1 MWQDGIERRKFIRVL
16 LSIWC
21 DYWDSI
27 MQILAVAHLIYTGCR
42 HRDKKTSPWKSS
54 YFFFAGC
61 VLFKNK
67 KVCFIAMNHM
77 CPFYNILGQTGGRP
91 VNREYP
97 LSDVQYMDTF
107 VSGSQFRVWHCS
119 SPSGEGLWDGR
130 VSKEVVQ
137 SRLIGSLTSLLL
149 LRLPGLQSAL
159 LLSFSLVSVDSWF
172 PTMLSLSFSCYL
184 WSLNQSWWFCSPSLC
199 CSKRPKFKVLEM
211 SWIYN

>member
-1 MWQDGIERRKFIRVL
+1 M
-16 LSIWC
+16 SIWC

-42 HRDKKTSPWKSS
+42 HRDKKTSPWNSS

-77 CPFYNILGQTGGRP
+77 CNFYNILGQTGGSP

-97 LSDVQYMDTF
+97 FSDVRYIDTF
-107 VSGSQFRVWHCS
+107 VKCLAHSSVCDNCS

-130 VSKEVVQ
+130 VSKEGLQ
-137 SRLIGSLTSLLL
+137 SRLVGSLTSLLL

-159 LLSFSLVSVDSWF
+159 PLSFSLVSVNSSF

-184 WSLNQSWWFCSPSLC
+184 WSLNQSWWFCSHSLC
-199 CSKRPKFKVLEM
+199 CSRRPNFKVLEV